1 MENHENNNVTPETE
15 EVVEETPVVEEAP
28 VVEETPVAEEN
39 PYGQDFANY
48 QTEYVSKEEFIKN
61 HEGLKKNV
69 KIVAII
75 SYVLI
80 AINAL
85 NLLFNFFVIIDI
97 AILLGCTLGVHLK
110 KKKGCAIGILVY
122 GIFSVV
128 VGLLSA
134 GTPTGW
140 MWIVFAIIYLTQF
153 NKVNKEYNAIHGSQI

>member
-1 MENHENNNVTPETE
+1 MENYENNNVTPETE
-15 EVVEETPVVEEAP
+15 EVVETP

-48 QTEYVSKEEFIKN
+48 QTEYVSKEEFLKN
-61 HEGLKKNV
+61 HEAFNKNV

-80 AINAL
+80 GLNAL
-85 NLLFNFFVIIDI
+85 NLLFNFFVIIDL

-110 KKKGCAIGILVY
+110 KVKGCAIGILVY

-128 VGLLSA
+128 VGLLSSA
-134 GTPTGW
+134 GPTGW
-140 MWIVFAIIYLTQF
+140 MWIVFGIIYLTQF
-153 NKVNKEYNAIHGSQI
+153 NKAEKEYKAIYNA